1 MVDSGFPLSLSQN
14 TSFYGKIYSMK
25 KYRPLS
31 LKSVKTYSLCRRSSK
46 VSLKTFAGIP
56 AKGDTLSSFLHKL
69 PGSFAAEDFRTVV
82 SAVVQARKDKRPV
95 VLGMGAHPVKLGL
108 SPLIIELMRKRI
120 VTAIATNGACAIHD
134 FEVAMA
140 GHTSEDVAAELCSG
154 TFGMSKDTGRGVNL
168 AINRGVR
175 KGYGI
180 GKAVGEYISREK
192 FRYQTS
198 SIFAAAYDMAVPL
211 TVHVAIGTDIV
222 HMHPEADGAAIGKGS
237 MNDFRLF
244 ASVIADLEG
253 GVYINLGSAVIL
265 PEVFLKALNV
275 ARNLGHKVEN
285 ITTVNMDFI
294 QHYRPGVNILKRP
307 TLKAGRNFALT
318 GHHEIMFPLLT
329 AAIIEEM
336 P

>member
-1 MVDSGFPLSLSQN
+1 M
-14 TSFYGKIYSMK
+14 
-25 KYRPLS
+25 
-31 LKSVKTYSLCRRSSK
+31 
-46 VSLKTFAGIP
+46 SLKTFAGIP
-56 AKGDTLSSFLHKL
+56 GKGDTLSSFLHKL
-69 PGSFAAEDFRTVV
+69 PGSFAAEDFKAVV
-82 SAVVQARKDKRPV
+82 SAVVQARKANRPV
-95 VLGMGAHPVKLGL
+95 VLGMGAHPIKLGL
-108 SPLIIELMRKRI
+108 SPLIIELMRKKI

-134 FEVAMA
+134 FEMAMA
-140 GHTSEDVAAELCSG
+140 GHTSEDVTAELCSG
-154 TFGMSKDTGRGVNL
+154 TFGMSKDTGKGVNL
-168 AINRGVR
+168 AINRGVK

-180 GKAVGEYISREK
+180 GKAVGEYISGEK
-192 FRYQTS
+192 FIHQAS
-198 SIFAAAYDMAVPL
+198 SIFAIAYNLAVPL

-244 ASVIADLEG
+244 ASVVADLEG

-294 QHYRPGVNILKRP
+294 QHYRPRENVLKRP
-307 TLKAGRNFALT
+307 TLNFGRNFALT

>member
-1 MVDSGFPLSLSQN
+1 
-14 TSFYGKIYSMK
+14 MK

-31 LKSVKTYSLCRRSSK
+31 LKSVKTYSLCERNSK
-46 VSLKTFAGIP
+46 VSVESFADLP
-56 AKGDTLSSFLHKL
+56 VKGDSFSSFLDKL
-69 PGSFAAEDFRTVV
+69 PEAFAVKDFRAVV
-82 SAVVQARKDKRPV
+82 SAVVQARKQDRPV

-108 SPLIIELMRKRI
+108 SPLIIELMSRKI

-140 GHTSEDVAAELCSG
+140 GHTSEDVARELCSG
-154 TFGMSKDTGRGVNL
+154 TFGMSKDTGKGVNM
-168 AINRGVR
+168 AINRGVK
-175 KGYGI
+175 KGHGI
-180 GKAVGEYISREK
+180 GRALGECISEGK
-192 FRYQTS
+192 FRYKDNS
-198 SIFAAAYDMAVPL
+198 VFAAAYNMAVPL

-237 MNDFRLF
+237 MHDFRLL
-244 ASVIADLEG
+244 AAVVADLEG

-275 ARNLGHKVEN
+275 ARNLGNKVEN

-294 QHYRPGVNILKRP
+294 QHYRPRENVLKRP
-307 TLKAGRNFALT
+307 TMKSGRNFALT
-318 GHHEIMFPLLT
+318 GHHEIMFPLLAT
-329 AAIIEEM
+329 AIIEEM

>member
-1 MVDSGFPLSLSQN
+1 MSRIFQSLIQN
-14 TSFYGKIYSMK
+14 VPVCGKIYPMK
-25 KYRPLS
+25 KYKPLS
-31 LKSVKTYSLCRRSSK
+31 LKSVKTYSLCKRSSK

-56 AKGDTLSSFLHKL
+56 AKGDTLSDFLCKL
-69 PGSFAAEDFRTVV
+69 PESFAVKDFRAVV
-82 SAVVQARKDKRPV
+82 SAVVQARKQKRPV
-95 VLGMGAHPVKLGL
+95 VLGMGAHPIKLGL
-108 SPLIIELMRKRI
+108 SPLIIELMRKKI

-134 FEVAMA
+134 FEMAMA
-140 GHTSEDVAAELCSG
+140 GHTSEDVARELCSG
-154 TFGMSKDTGRGVNL
+154 SFGMSRDTGKGLNL
-168 AINRGVR
+168 AMNRGVK

-192 FRYQTS
+192 FRYQDN
-198 SIFAAAYDMAVPL
+198 SIFATAYAMAVPL
-211 TVHVAIGTDIV
+211 TVHVAIGTDII

-244 ASVIADLEG
+244 ASVVADLEG

-275 ARNLGHKVEN
+275 ARNLGNKVEN

-294 QHYRPGVNILKRP
+294 QHYRPRENVLKRP
-307 TLKAGRNFALT
+307 TLKCGRNFALT